1 MNYNEQLDS
10 QEWKSKREEI
20 ILRDNSRCT
29 ECNIERNQILG
40 LSSKFGIKDYENLKA
55 EIFSVIKSNNETQS
69 IFIIKNNFLSPC
81 YYVGKSEQTP
91 DISEL
96 KYASQWIERKN
107 LFELKETRYICFD
120 KDTQIKEMYDLNVHH
135 KYYILEK
142 MAWEYKNDAL
152 ITLCASCHKEEHSKK
167 QIPVYNEKGE
177 FQHNAENCPKCSG
190 AGVLSEYSYYMNGVC
205 FKCMGTGNINF

>member
-40 LSSKFGIKDYENLKA
+40 LSSKFGIKDYEDLKA
-55 EIFSVIKSNNETQS
+55 ERFSVGKNDKKTQG
-69 IFIIKNNFLSPC
+69 IFIIKNNFLSLY

-107 LFELKETRYICFD
+107 PFDLKKTRYICFD

-135 KYYILEK
+135 KYYI
-142 MAWEYKNDAL
+142 
-152 ITLCASCHKEEHSKK
+152 
-167 QIPVYNEKGE
+167 
-177 FQHNAENCPKCSG
+177 
-190 AGVLSEYSYYMNGVC
+190 
-205 FKCMGTGNINF
+205 